1 MFSARRITSAE
12 ICSLKPGWF
21 RLRLNPA
28 PVPDRARLRARRRA
42 ESQPPSIRAAVCE
55 ETMKESNVRPFK
67 SAFQSGEVIDII
79 RRLDG
84 IKIDPVRLHY
94 YEKTGLIKASV
105 RPAQGCGKH
114 KLYSFGD
121 LVMLRWFLQLRKQ
134 GLSMQKVRKGI
145 SYLRKNMPRH
155 IEKPLEHELFFV
167 TDGQDMFALVNGEDA
182 ISLVRTPGQ
191 RYFGFMVYDFKKMID
206 DTRNAIAKA
215 A

>member
-1 MFSARRITSAE
+1 
-12 ICSLKPGWF
+12 
-21 RLRLNPA
+21 
-28 PVPDRARLRARRRA
+28 
-42 ESQPPSIRAAVCE
+42 
-55 ETMKESNVRPFK
+55 MKDANVRPFK
-67 SAFQSGEVIDII
+67 SAFQSGEVIDLI

-94 YEKTGLIKASV
+94 YEKTGLIRASV

-114 KLYSFGD
+114 KLYSFSD

-134 GLSMQKVRKGI
+134 GLSMQKVRRGI
-145 SYLRKNMPRH
+145 SYLRKNMPRF
-155 IEKPLEHELFFV
+155 IEKPLENELFFV

-191 RYFGFMVYDFKKMID
+191 KYFGVMVYDFQKMIN
-206 DTRNAIAKA
+206 DTREAIDRA

>member
-1 MFSARRITSAE
+1 ME
-12 ICSLKPGWF
+12 IIK
-21 RLRLNPA
+21 
-28 PVPDRARLRARRRA
+28 
-42 ESQPPSIRAAVCE
+42 
-55 ETMKESNVRPFK
+55 
-67 SAFQSGEVIDII
+67 
-79 RRLDG
+79 RLDE

-114 KLYSFGD
+114 KLYSFSD

-145 SYLRKNMPRH
+145 SYLRKNMPRYV
-155 IEKPLEHELFFV
+155 ERPLEHELFFV

-182 ISLVRTPGQ
+182 ISVVRTPGQ
-191 RYFGFMVYDFKKMID
+191 KFFGVVVYDFKKMID
-206 DTRNAIAKA
+206 DTRKAIAKA

>member
-1 MFSARRITSAE
+1 MDVRDEQKIH
-12 ICSLKPGWF
+12 K
-21 RLRLNPA
+21 RLTRVVMKN
-28 PVPDRARLRARRRA
+28 
-42 ESQPPSIRAAVCE
+42 SNIR
-55 ETMKESNVRPFK
+55 PIK
-67 SAFQSGEVIDII
+67 SAFQSGDIIDII

-114 KLYSFGD
+114 KLYSFSD

-145 SYLRKNMPRH
+145 SYLRKNMPKY
-155 IEKPLEHELFFV
+155 IERPFEHELFFV

-191 RYFGFMVYDFKKMID
+191 KFFGVMVYDFKKMIE
-206 DTRNAIAKA
+206 DTREAIARA

>member
-1 MFSARRITSAE
+1 
-12 ICSLKPGWF
+12 
-21 RLRLNPA
+21 
-28 PVPDRARLRARRRA
+28 
-42 ESQPPSIRAAVCE
+42 
-55 ETMKESNVRPFK
+55 MKDTNVRPIK
-67 SAFQSGEVIDII
+67 SAFQSGEII
-79 RRLDG
+79 EIIQRLDE

-114 KLYSFGD
+114 KLYSFSD

-145 SYLRKNMPRH
+145 SYLRKNMPRYV
-155 IEKPLEHELFFV
+155 ERPLEHELFFV

-182 ISLVRTPGQ
+182 ISVVRTPGQ
-191 RYFGFMVYDFKKMID
+191 KFFGVVVYDFKKMID
-206 DTRNAIAKA
+206 DTRKAIAKA

>member
-1 MFSARRITSAE
+1 
-12 ICSLKPGWF
+12 
-21 RLRLNPA
+21 
-28 PVPDRARLRARRRA
+28 
-42 ESQPPSIRAAVCE
+42 
-55 ETMKESNVRPFK
+55 MKGSNVRPIK

-94 YEKTGLIKASV
+94 YEKTGLIRASV

-114 KLYSFGD
+114 KLYSFPD

-134 GLSMQKVRKGI
+134 GLSMQKVRRGI
-145 SYLRKNMPRH
+145 SYLRKNMPKY
-155 IEKPLEHELFFV
+155 IERPFENELFFV

-191 RYFGFMVYDFKKMID
+191 KFFGVMVYDFKKMIE
-206 DTRNAIAKA
+206 DTREAIARA